1 MEDIRQW
8 VEDSPYTRA
17 LGVEAVRIEAE
28 SARLVLPYR
37 DENSNP
43 GRALH
48 GGCAASLAVV
58 GGQCVTRAALGAGSG
73 PWQTAALQVNYLAAA
88 MGEDVYAEARLL
100 RLGKALCFAVV
111 DVFTQADKPI
121 AQATTLV
128 SALQGADASS
138 GPMASG
144 DDGSADPGPLGPHVV
159 KAPYMAARGIT
170 IENMVAG
177 KSRVALPGQKA
188 NLDFEGGIHEGALL
202 ALLDTTG
209 AMAAW
214 AETGPGAFKASTPTL
229 QAQILS
235 PPGPQDLIAYGH
247 VEHRDDSMFWSAVE
261 VAGRD
266 DGKVIARGTVVYR
279 IVT

>member
-1 MEDIRQW
+1 MEAIRQW

-28 SARLVLPYR
+28 TARLVLPYR
-37 DENSNP
+37 DENANP

-48 GGCAASLAVV
+48 GGCAATLAVV

-100 RLGKALCFAVV
+100 RQGKALCFAVV

-159 KAPYMAARGIT
+159 KAPYTAARGIT

-177 KSRVALPGQKA
+177 KSRVALPRQKA
-188 NLDFEGGIHEGALL
+188 NLDSEGGIHEGALL

-214 AETGPGAFKASTPTL
+214 AETGPGAFKASTPAL